1 MSRELA
7 KWMRTA
13 GIAITNEIVNLR
25 EEGIDNFL
33 KKKMTKEDAKE
44 ITKLYFTGKCK
55 EDFFESLVDT
65 FYEVDNTFSDDM
77 KQEITVL
84 AGIIIFEM
92 IERGKSKD
100 IIELIEMYAQTYLF
114 LKTFKSS
121 RFYNGK
127 PNIDIVIS
135 KNDVIYDKTKQD
147 KNDFI
152 DNIENQFRSF
162 EKDFFINYFR
172 IEAINGSCIR
182 DTENS
187 IELIDLLKYWITNRN
202 EEMKEISNKVA
213 KDIHNDFNRFG
224 ERY

>member
-1 MSRELA
+1 
-7 KWMRTA
+7 MR
-13 GIAITNEIVNLR
+13 N
-25 EEGIDNFL
+25 DFL
-33 KKKMTKEDAKE
+33 HSDHRSS
-44 ITKLYFTGKCK
+44 GSC
-55 EDFFESLVDT
+55 T
-65 FYEVDNTFSDDM
+65 FQGTSDP
-77 KQEITVL
+77 IRT
-84 AGIIIFEM
+84 
-92 IERGKSKD
+92 S
-100 IIELIEMYAQTYLF
+100 
-114 LKTFKSS
+114 
-121 RFYNGK
+121 
-127 PNIDIVIS
+127 
-135 KNDVIYDKTKQD
+135 KQD

-172 IEAINGSCIR
+172 IEAINGSCIM